1 MVNLGYITVV
11 LANTLVAYAPVGFHE
26 FGGRL
31 NWQVRFVCPNAEI
44 ERFLALF
51 LFFNQPIASSTING
65 AENPS
70 ILPTGSPFRT
80 KLTGFLWLGD
90 ALFWVANQ

>member
-11 LANTLVAYAPVGFHE
+11 LANTLVAYATVGFHE

-51 LFFNQPIASSTING
+51 LFFQPANSFVYNQRCREPFHLANG
-65 AENPS
+65 FSVSNKVDRV
-70 ILPTGSPFRT
+70 LVVR
-80 KLTGFLWLGD
+80 
-90 ALFWVANQ
+90 